1 MIRNNKD
8 DNRKMNEMK
17 WNPNPIKQ
25 WTDNKIGDEG
35 AIHISESLKTNTTL
49 TSLNLDCDDKI

>member
-1 MIRNNKD
+1 MIRYNKD

-25 WTDNKIGDEG
+25 WKGNEIGDEG
-35 AIHISESLKTNTTL
+35 AIQINESLSTNTTL
-49 TSLNLDCDDKI
+49 TKLNLMSDDNI